1 MTRATALA
9 TAMARY
15 PRWLTRGD
23 FIPADHFKNGVTKH
37 RKRKNKQPCPECGA
51 TDLVYRW
58 VKHPWRSVVEDSR
71 WFCFCGR
78 TEVDD

>member
-9 TAMARY
+9 TAMARTK
-15 PRWLTRGD
+15 RWRPHGD
-23 FIPADHFKNGVTKH
+23 FKPADFFKNGEAKY
-37 RKRKNKQPCPECGA
+37 RKRKNKEPCPQCGA

-58 VKHPWRSVVEDSR
+58 LPSSSIEDNR
-71 WFCFCGR
+71 WYCFCGR